1 MEIVQII
8 GVGITGVLIAA
19 IFKEYKPEFKIYVS
33 LVVGIIIFFIVADK
47 LYEFINLIINLS
59 NRLKVNNKY
68 IEILLKITGISILVE
83 FAVSIC
89 KDSGES
95 SIASKIDLGGKIII
109 LSLSVPI
116 IVALLETLIGLL

>member
-8 GVGITGVLIAA
+8 GVGITGVFIAA

-47 LYEFINLIINLS
+47 LYEFVNLIISLS

-116 IVALLETLIGLL
+116 IVALLETLISLL